1 MEMKDILKQHV
12 DAFEAKLAGNDRA
25 IAEVKFMMHDV
36 EQKMARA
43 SSHAFGTPA
52 QSYGGQFVD
61 SPNFKS
67 FQADSYQGKVRIEL
81 KEITAAES
89 GAFSA
94 RDTEV
99 VGLARR
105 QLRVRDLLTVVPTD
119 SGSVDYVRQTTHI
132 NAAASVVEGALK
144 PYSDYAWEQV
154 NLPMR
159 TIAHLAKITRQALD
173 DNRQLQAE
181 IDSEMRYGLGRA
193 EEAQLLNGS
202 GAGVNLTGLV
212 TNATAYSP
220 PFDPAGVE
228 TMIDQVGLAILQQSL
243 TEFETDGVVMH
254 PSDWMRI
261 RLIKDTDGNY
271 ILGDPGAD
279 VPQVL
284 FGRPVVTTQ
293 AMTIDKF
300 LVGGFKRQKLY
311 DRLSPEVLI
320 SSENDKDFEMN
331 LFTMRCEERIGLA
344 IRQPT
349 ALVFADFGNIV

>member
-12 DAFEAKLAGNDRA
+12 DAFEAKLRGNDRA
-25 IAEVKFMMHDV
+25 IAEVKAMMHDV
-36 EQKMARA
+36 EQKMARMP
-43 SSHAFGTPA
+43 SGGFGTA
-52 QSYGGQFVD
+52 VQSFGRQFVD
-61 SPNFKS
+61 SSNFKS
-67 FQADSYQGKVRIEL
+67 FQADAYQGKTRVEL

-94 RDTEV
+94 RDNEV

-119 SGSVDYVRQTTHI
+119 SGSVDYVRQTTRT
-132 NAAASVVEGALK
+132 NAAASVAEGAVK
-144 PYSDYAWEQV
+144 PYSDYAWQQV

-173 DNRQLQAE
+173 DDRQLQAE
-181 IDSEMRYGLGRA
+181 IDNEMRFGLGLA

-202 GAGVNLTGLV
+202 GVGVNLTGLV
-212 TNATAYSP
+212 TSATAYAA

-243 TEFETDGVVMH
+243 TEFETDGVIMH

-261 RLIKDTDGNY
+261 RLIKNADGNY
-271 ILGDPGAD
+271 LLGDPGAD
-279 VPQVL
+279 VPQVM

-293 AMTIDKF
+293 AMQIDKF

-320 SSENDKDFEMN
+320 SSENVNDFELN

-349 ALVFADFGNIV
+349 ALIFGDFGNIF